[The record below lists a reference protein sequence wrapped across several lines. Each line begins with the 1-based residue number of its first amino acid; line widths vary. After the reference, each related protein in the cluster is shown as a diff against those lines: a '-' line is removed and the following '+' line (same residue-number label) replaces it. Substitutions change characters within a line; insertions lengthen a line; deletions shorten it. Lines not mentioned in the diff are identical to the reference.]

1 METNTQVLLGEH
13 FENFV
18 QEQINTGRYSSTND
32 VIITALHLFE
42 QQEIKTKNL
51 INELKLGENSKMIEY
66 FDKKQILKN
75 IHNKYL
81 LNEV

>member
-1 METNTQVLLGEH
+1 METNTQVLL
-13 FENFV
+13 
-18 QEQINTGRYSSTND
+18 
-32 VIITALHLFE
+32 
-42 QQEIKTKNL
+42 KTENL